1 MYQRGKIVVGKDAVI
16 SWNEKVFYYFIAGKF
31 SVGDNLYN
39 SGCIVQLFTKSQGKI
54 ALNNKT
60 LIVIGVQ

>member
-16 SWNEKVFYYFIAGKF
+16 SWNEKAFYYLSAGKF

-39 SGCIVQLFTKSQGKI
+39 SDCIVQLFTKSQGKI

>member
-1 MYQRGKIVVGKDAVI
+1 MLKRRFIISAQEKLDIV
-16 SWNEKVFYYFIAGKF
+16 
-31 SVGDNLYN
+31 DNVYKLAR
-39 SGCIVQLFTKSQGKI
+39 IVQLFTKSQGKI